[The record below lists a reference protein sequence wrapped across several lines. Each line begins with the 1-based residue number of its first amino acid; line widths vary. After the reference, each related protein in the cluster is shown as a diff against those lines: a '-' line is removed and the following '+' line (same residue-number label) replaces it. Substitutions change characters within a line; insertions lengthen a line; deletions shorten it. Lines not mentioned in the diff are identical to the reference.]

1 MVRIVTFSPCV
12 VFSTI
17 TNITMLLIHPTLLN
31 IPCKLWFA
39 RLFFISQQLAQQLN
53 EPVSRHFHNAPER
66 LRRHAYHLTIA
77 LHPSRCP
84 ANRSLQG
91 FVRFSATGA
100 TTRLTRLIAHPQCL
114 H

>member
-53 EPVSRHFHNAPER
+53 EPVSRHFHNASER
-66 LRRHAYHLTIA
+66 LRRHAHHLTIA

-84 ANRSLQG
+84 ANVGLQG
-91 FVRFSATGA
+91 LFHFSPTCTATS
-100 TTRLTRLIAHPQCL
+100 
-114 H
+114 